1 MNPIDQAI
9 ILDEANRQATQGW
22 QGKRWISLEF
32 RDALGFSFTD
42 LITMVVQGTM
52 HLKQNF
58 TSEKFWAKADE
69 FANWNGKYPL
79 YEGGEDESRPGLCI
93 VSNAGNM
100 APCTSIS
107 IGDTRDGNGNIV
119 HVAWGMTCSIIYP
132 HLDFL
137 IKVDCAFQRDASAGA
152 DGVFYMKATITD
164 MKTGTTSQ

>member
-9 ILDEANRQATQGW
+9 ILDAVNSQATQGW

-32 RDALGFSFTD
+32 RDALGFQFSD
-42 LITMVVQGTM
+42 LVTMVAQGTM

-69 FANWNGKYPL
+69 FANWKGKYPMSQ
-79 YEGGEDESRPGLCI
+79 GKEDESRPGLCI
-93 VSNAGNM
+93 VSNSGNM

-119 HVAWGMTCSIIYP
+119 HVVWGLTGTIIYP
-132 HLDFL
+132 SGNYF
-137 IKVDCAFQRDASAGA
+137 IKLDCAFQRDNSAGA

-164 MKTGTTSQ
+164 MQTGTTVQ

>member
-9 ILDEANRQATQGW
+9 ILEEANRQAAQGW

-32 RDALGFSFTD
+32 RDALGFDFTD
-42 LITMVVQGTM
+42 LIAMVAQGTM

-69 FANWNGKYPL
+69 WANWQGKYPMHR
-79 YEGGEDESRPGLCI
+79 GKEDESRPGLCI
-93 VSNAGNM
+93 VSNSGNM

-119 HVAWGMTCSIIYP
+119 HVVWGMTGTIIYATG
-132 HLDFL
+132 DML
-137 IKVDCAFQRDASAGA
+137 IKMDCAFNRSPSAGA
-152 DGVFYMKATITD
+152 DGIFYTKATITD
-164 MKTGTTSQ
+164 MQTGTTIQ